1 MKVRIRR
8 PKVRL
13 RVVKSWK
20 TRLPQADREALRIAR
35 QVAKNRSKP
44 TEEPPKKFKR
54 KILDWNHFDP
64 KKQLPLKELI
74 TRILALAQAMSERE
88 FYAYQIELG
97 YRIIESL
104 LLHDGDVITAL
115 ISRQSGKTEV
125 LSSVLCAIAVIFPQ
139 VAKDFPDDWK
149 LNITDDKGVYRGF
162 ADGVKIG
169 IYAPRLEQ
177 ANIMFD
183 RIKLWLDSDTSKG
196 ILKSLNLKVEESNG
210 DRVTLSNGSRIL
222 CQSASEQSK
231 IEGETHHLLVLEEA
245 QDISDLKVRK
255 SLHPM
260 VSSLLGTI
268 VKIGTANTKKCDFYT
283 AIKHNERTELTDGKR
298 NNFFFPYHIT
308 QRYNSHYRKYVNDE
322 KARLGEDSD
331 EFRMSYGCEWIFER
345 GMFVTQ
351 PQLFNKNVALKTG
364 LFSIRHPNGLH
375 RLLRQYSIVV
385 GIDWGASSD
394 STVLTVMAVDWNNP
408 VDSGSYADLK
418 GEHRYTYYQK
428 HVIDWIEF
436 IGDNYEFQWGEILA
450 YLQGLPN
457 LKKVV
462 TDSNT
467 AGKPI
472 FDRMSA
478 AFAGS
483 GVEIVDFNFNRKIK
497 SDGYKSLYAEFCR
510 KGITFPCAKPVRK
523 TKQWKKFVN
532 QMLDLR
538 KEYNQ
543 GEMRVSHPDEKDAHD
558 DYPDSLML
566 ASWGANIPS
575 FMGLIEVSNGNV
587 FFNN

>member
-1 MKVRIRR
+1 MRVKVRSSR
-8 PKVRL
+8 VRV
-13 RVVKSWK
+13 RVVRSWR
-20 TRLPQADREALRIAR
+20 TGLSADDRKALRIAR
-35 QVAKNRSKP
+35 LAEKDRGYKKPKDDKFERRVLDQKN
-44 TEEPPKKFKR
+44 
-54 KILDWNHFDP
+54 HDP
-64 KKQLPLKELI
+64 KKQLATKELI
-74 TRILALAQAMSERE
+74 ARILALAQAMSERE
-88 FYAYQIELG
+88 FYPYQIELG

-125 LSSVLCAIAVIFPQ
+125 LSSVLCAVAVIFPKLADQ
-139 VAKDFPDDWK
+139 YPDDWK
-149 LNITDDKGVYRGF
+149 LNTTDEKGVYRGF

-183 RIKLWLDSDTSKG
+183 RIKLWLASDTSKQVLAS
-196 ILKSLNLKVEESNG
+196 LKLKVVESNG
-210 DRVTLSNGSRIL
+210 DRVTLTNGSRIL

-245 QDISDLKVRK
+245 QDISDTKVRK

-260 VSSLLGTI
+260 VSSLLGSI
-268 VKIGTANTKKCDFYT
+268 VKIGTANTKKCDFYE
-283 AIKHNERTELTDGKR
+283 AIKKNERHEVLTGRR
-298 NNFFFPYHIT
+298 NNFFFPYKIT
-308 QRYNSHYRKYVNDE
+308 QRYNSHYRKYIQRE
-322 KARLGEDSD
+322 KVLLGEDSD
-331 EFRMSYGCEWIFER
+331 DFRMSYGCEWIFER
-345 GMFVTQ
+345 GMFLTQ
-351 PQLFNKNVALKTG
+351 AQLFHRGIAQKNG

-394 STVLTVMAVDWNNP
+394 STVLTMLAVDWNSP
-408 VDSGSYADLK
+408 TESGSYADLK
-418 GEHRYTYYQK
+418 GERRYTYYQK

-436 IGDNYEFQWGEILA
+436 IGDNYEYQWGEILA
-450 YLQGLPN
+450 YLKSLPG

-472 FDRMSA
+472 FDRMNA
-478 AFAGS
+478 AFAGT
-483 GVEIVDFNFNRKIK
+483 GIEIVDFNFNRKIK
-497 SDGYKSLYAEFCR
+497 SDGYKNLYGDFCR
-510 KGITFPCAKPVRK
+510 KSITFPCSKPARH
-523 TKQWKKFVN
+523 TKHWRKFV
-532 QMLDLR
+532 QQLLDLQ

-543 GEMRVSHPDEKDAHD
+543 GEMRVKHPDEKGAHD
-558 DYPDSLML
+558 DYPDSLMM
-566 ASWGANIPS
+566 ASWGANAPS
-575 FMGLIEVSNGNV
+575 SFGSIEFASENP